1 MNKFIIRFLKRS
13 RVRLSKIGRLSTLK
27 SYEEVEPYEK
37 TAFKI
42 CVKVISH
49 PNSEF
54 MIAPMSNKRFIIN
67 EELNLFIIIDHIRVE
82 ITNHIFHYDV
92 RLSSRDFERVSYL
105 YDTETEKRR
114 TSLEVEV
121 KGNIQNS
128 LQKVLMKIDNKTK
141 KGFTE

>member
-1 MNKFIIRFLKRS
+1 MNKFIIRFLKRL
-13 RVRLSKIGRLSTLK
+13 RVRFNKIGRSSTLK
-27 SYEEVEPYEK
+27 SYEEIEPYEK
-37 TAFKI
+37 TAFRI

-82 ITNHIFHYDV
+82 ITNHVFHYDV
-92 RLSSRDFERVSYL
+92 KLSSRDFERVSYL

>member
-1 MNKFIIRFLKRS
+1 MNKFIIRFLKRL
-13 RVRLSKIGRLSTLK
+13 RVRLNKIGRSSTLK
-27 SYEEVEPYEK
+27 SYEEIEPYEK

-67 EELNLFIIIDHIRVE
+67 KELNLFIIIDHIRVE
-82 ITNHIFHYDV
+82 ITNHVFHYDV
-92 RLSSRDFERVSYL
+92 KLSSRDFERVSYL

-128 LQKVLMKIDNKTK
+128 LQKVLMKIDNKSK